1 MPTNLKWFA
10 HGLLILRFIFK
21 RFQQMSVQPKLT
33 RFNQN
38 VLSKYQIYDSIFTTL
53 PFDTINRTGVLLPL
67 FHATCKKG
75 FENGDDP
82 TTIVESF
89 FEKYQARRP
98 ADSRIDLLFRF
109 IQYIERQV
117 VLFDAIE
124 DAAFP
129 IVNNMDGIGTLR
141 SLKETAFSGKKMDEL
156 RRYLEEFKVRIV
168 LTAHPT
174 QFYPGSVLGIITD
187 LSKAI
192 RANNLTE
199 IRNLLG
205 QLGKTPFFK
214 KKKPTPYDEAVSL
227 IWYLENVFYKSF
239 GQIYNYIQENIFDGS
254 EINNDILNIGF
265 WPGGDRDGNPFVT
278 PEITLQVAKRLK
290 DTLIKN
296 YYRDARRLRRKLTFE
311 GVEAKIVAIETELW
325 KIITNQESE
334 LTLEHFRS
342 EIETIK
348 ELIINEHQSLYA
360 KEVNSYLNKIHLF
373 GFHFASLDIR
383 QDSRKHAYFFN
394 NMVDALLENKSKI
407 LPSNYHELTEKE
419 QVKILSEI
427 KGELDMSL
435 IKDEETLKALNTMKA
450 IQTIQQTNGEKA
462 ANRYII
468 SNNQTTLNVMQLFA
482 MLKLVAFHDKLTVD
496 IGPLFE
502 TITDLENAPSVMED
516 LYTNPAYAAHLK
528 SRGNKQTIMLGFS
541 DGTKDGGYLMANWA
555 IYKAKEKLTE
565 VSRKYGIKVIFF
577 DGRGGPPARGGGKTH
592 NFYASLGPTIED
604 KEVQLTIQ
612 GQTISS
618 NFGTLESSQYNL
630 EQLISSG
637 IKNRISD
644 ADLRMLPENRAVM
657 NDLAERSYKAYS
669 NFKAH
674 PKFISYLEHMSTL
687 KYYAKTNIGSR
698 PSKRGKSDSLVFE
711 DLRAIP
717 FVGSWSQLKQNV
729 PGFFGVG
736 TALKH
741 YEDSGEFEKVKTLFK
756 TSDFF
761 KTLIANSM
769 MSLSK
774 SFFDLTRYMSEDPSY
789 GEFWNI
795 IYTEYETT
803 KRLIL
808 KLTGYT
814 ELMQE
819 EPAGKASIAVRE
831 SIVLPLLTIQQ
842 FALKKIQELEE
853 ADIKDQE
860 QFDVYEK
867 MVTRSLFGNINASR
881 NSA

>member
-1 MPTNLKWFA
+1 MPL
-10 HGLLILRFIFK
+10 
-21 RFQQMSVQPKLT
+21 QPKLT

-38 VLSKYQIYDSIFTTL
+38 VLSKYQIYNGIFMTL
-53 PFDTINRTGVLLPL
+53 PFDTITKTGVLLPL
-67 FHATCKKG
+67 FHETCKKG
-75 FENGDDP
+75 FDNGDNP
-82 TTIVESF
+82 TVIVDTF
-89 FEKYQARRP
+89 FKKYQARRS
-98 ADSRIDLLFRF
+98 DKSKIDLLFRF

-129 IVNNMDGIGTLR
+129 VVNNMDGIGTLR
-141 SLKETAFSGKKMDEL
+141 SLKESATADGKLDKL
-156 RRYLEEFKVRIV
+156 RQYLEEFKVRIV

-187 LSKAI
+187 L
-192 RANNLTE
+192 TE
-199 IRNLLG
+199 ALKENDLLRINDLLA

-214 KKKPTPYDEAVSL
+214 HKKPTPYDEAVSL

-239 GQIYNYIQENIFDGS
+239 GKIYDYIQQNIFEGQHID
-254 EINNDILNIGF
+254 NDIINIGF

-278 PEITLQVAKRLK
+278 PEITLKVAKRLRE
-290 DTLIKN
+290 TIIKN
-296 YYRDARRLRRKLTFE
+296 YYRDARNLRRKLTFVD
-311 GVEAKIVAIETELW
+311 VEDKIVALETQLYKIVLHEPSNLTLDSFVSELENIK
-325 KIITNQESE
+325 KII
-334 LTLEHFRS
+334 
-342 EIETIK
+342 IDK
-348 ELIINEHQSLYA
+348 HQSLYVT
-360 KEVNSYLNKIHLF
+360 EINSLINKVHLF
-373 GFHFASLDIR
+373 GFHFSTLDIR
-383 QDSRKHAYFFN
+383 QDSRAHHKVFTD
-394 NMVDALLENKSKI
+394 MVNVMIDSGSTIFPK
-407 LPSNYHELTEKE
+407 NYQDLNEKE
-419 QVKILSEI
+419 QVDILSKV
-427 KGELDMSL
+427 KGKVDLSL
-435 IKDEETLKALNTMKA
+435 IKDEETLKALRTMEA
-450 IQTIQQTNGEKA
+450 IKTIQSTNGERA

-482 MLKLVAFHDKLTVD
+482 MLKLVAFQDDLTVD

-502 TITDLENAPSVMED
+502 TITDLEVSHKVMED

-528 SRGNKQTIMLGFS
+528 KRGNRQTIMLGFS

-555 IYKAKEKLTE
+555 IYKAKERLTAI
-565 VSRKYGIKVIFF
+565 SRKYDVTVIFF

-618 NFGTLESSQYNL
+618 NFGTLDSSQYNL

-637 IKNRISD
+637 IHNSLSD
-644 ADLRMLPENRAVM
+644 ADLRMVPENRVVM
-657 NDLAERSYKAYS
+657 DNLAKLSYQAYVD
-669 NFKAH
+669 FKSH

-698 PSKRGKSDSLVFE
+698 PSKRGKAEGLVFE

-736 TALKH
+736 TALKY
-741 YEDSGEFEKVKTLFK
+741 YEDAGEFEKAQRLFK
-756 TSDFF
+756 TSSFF
-761 KTLIANSM
+761 KTLIENSM

-774 SFFDLTRYMSEDPSY
+774 SFFDLTKYMSDDPEY
-789 GEFWNI
+789 GEFWNV
-795 IYTEYETT
+795 IYNEYKTS

-808 KLTGYT
+808 KLTGYD

-819 EPAGKASIAVRE
+819 EPSGKASIRVRE

-842 FALKKIQELEE
+842 YALKQIQELEKE
-853 ADIKDQE
+853 ETKDT
-860 QFDVYEK
+860 DLIAVYEK
-867 MVTRSLFGNINASR
+867 LVTRSLFGNINASR